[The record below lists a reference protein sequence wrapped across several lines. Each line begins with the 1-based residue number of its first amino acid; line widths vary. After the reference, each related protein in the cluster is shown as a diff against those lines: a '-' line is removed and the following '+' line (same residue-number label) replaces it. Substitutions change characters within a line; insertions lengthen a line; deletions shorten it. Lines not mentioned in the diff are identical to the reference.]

1 MSVPR
6 SHALILLLA
15 GVTVVQAG
23 SVVALSQRSYGL
35 RQDAY
40 GNVPYNGKFTFSRVR
55 YQGNGFFGRSA
66 WAHDYPRADE
76 HLPALMEAL
85 TSLRPNLRAS
95 NVFDLEDPEIFKHPF
110 LYVSEPGAW
119 TISPDGAR
127 NLRAFLRKGG
137 FIMFDD
143 FEAEQW
149 HNFAAVF
156 RRAMPEAEFIEI
168 DERHPIFRS
177 FFVLDDIDVP
187 HPLVRVDPI
196 YYGVFENND
205 PGARMLALVNYNND
219 LAEYWE
225 WSGRGLFPADTT
237 NEAWKLGINYLIYG
251 LTH

>member
-1 MSVPR
+1 VRRPFP
-6 SHALILLLA
+6 LILLLA
-15 GVTVVQAG
+15 IVTTIQAG
-23 SVVALSQRSYGL
+23 SAVAFPQRFYGS
-35 RQDAY
+35 REAAY
-40 GNVPYNGKFTFSRVR
+40 GNVPYNGKFTFSRIR
-55 YQGNGFFGRSA
+55 YGGNGFFGRSA
-66 WAHDYPRADE
+66 WSHDYPRADE

-85 TSLRPNLRAS
+85 TSLRPNLGAS
-95 NVFDLEDPEIFKHPF
+95 NVFDLEDPEIFRHPI

-119 TISPDGAR
+119 TISAEGAR
-127 NLRAFLRKGG
+127 NLRAFLLKGG

-149 HNFAAVF
+149 HNFEAAF
-156 RRAMPEAEFIEI
+156 RQAMPEAQFIEI

-177 FFVLDDIDVP
+177 FFVIEDINVP

-196 YYGVFENND
+196 YYGVFEDND
-205 PGARMLALVNYNND
+205 PTGRMLALVNYNND

-225 WSGRGLFPADTT
+225 WSGQGLFPVDTT